1 MFGIKLGRWGWR
13 GWEGWISVLAVFCL
27 RVIRYGS
34 MCRIVSRFGRASG
47 ILFGVFL
54 LVFARIFSGGRDMG
68 VSGVYEC
75 VTIIMYDL
83 LLTIF

>member
-1 MFGIKLGRWGWR
+1 
-13 GWEGWISVLAVFCL
+13 
-27 RVIRYGS
+27 